1 MNQSV
6 KIHWSGFWIGE
17 SVEMRGIMADKSKDE
32 KLYSQKDIADRVGT
46 SKSTVYRIIKELG
59 LKNAT
64 KQSQTMLYDE
74 SVLKAVRKD
83 FEARKLNQNSPA
95 ESVHSNDEL
104 IAQLKDD
111 LQHEREQVANL
122 TKLLDQSQQL
132 QLNLQQQIKALQ
144 APQEATAASESNSKT
159 NDDETTKDTEKA
171 AKEPEKLKWW
181 QRIFK

>member
-1 MNQSV
+1 
-6 KIHWSGFWIGE
+6 
-17 SVEMRGIMADKSKDE
+17 MADKSKDE

-83 FEARKLNQNSPA
+83 FEARKLNQNSTT

-122 TKLLDQSQQL
+122 TKLLDQSQKL
-132 QLNLQQQIKALQ
+132 QLNLQQQLKALK
-144 APQEATAASESNSKT
+144 APQEATTASENNFKA
-159 NDDETTKDTEKA
+159 NDEETTKDTEKTTT
-171 AKEPEKLKWW
+171 EPEKLKWW
-181 QRIFK
+181 QKIFR

>member
-1 MNQSV
+1 
-6 KIHWSGFWIGE
+6 
-17 SVEMRGIMADKSKDE
+17 MADKSKDE

-83 FEARKLNQNSPA
+83 FEARKINQNSTT

-122 TKLLDQSQQL
+122 TKLLDQSQKL
-132 QLNLQQQIKALQ
+132 QLNLQQQLKALK
-144 APQEATAASESNSKT
+144 APQEATTASENNSKA
-159 NDDETTKDTEKA
+159 NDEETTKDTEKTTT
-171 AKEPEKLKWW
+171 EPDKLKWW

>member
-1 MNQSV
+1 
-6 KIHWSGFWIGE
+6 
-17 SVEMRGIMADKSKDE
+17 MRGIMADKSKDE

-122 TKLLDQSQQL
+122 TKLLDQSQKL
-132 QLNLQQQIKALQ
+132 QLNLQQQLKALK
-144 APQEATAASESNSKT
+144 APQKATTASENNSKA
-159 NDDETTKDTEKA
+159 NDEETTKDTEKA
-171 AKEPEKLKWW
+171 AKEPKKLKWW
-181 QRIFK
+181 QKIFK

>member
-1 MNQSV
+1 
-6 KIHWSGFWIGE
+6 
-17 SVEMRGIMADKSKDE
+17 MRGIMAKAGKDE

-159 NDDETTKDTEKA
+159 NDEETTKDTEKA
-171 AKEPEKLKWW
+171 ATEPEKLKWW
-181 QRIFK
+181 QKIFR

>member
-1 MNQSV
+1 
-6 KIHWSGFWIGE
+6 
-17 SVEMRGIMADKSKDE
+17 MRGIMADKSKDE

-83 FEARKLNQNSPA
+83 FEARKINQNSTT

-122 TKLLDQSQQL
+122 TKLLDQSQKL
-132 QLNLQQQIKALQ
+132 QLNLQQQLKALK
-144 APQEATAASESNSKT
+144 APQEATTASENNSKA
-159 NDDETTKDTEKA
+159 NDEETTKDTEKA
-171 AKEPEKLKWW
+171 TTEPEKLKWW
-181 QRIFK
+181 QKIFR

>member
-1 MNQSV
+1 MIKTSE
-6 KIHWSGFWIGE
+6 G
-17 SVEMRGIMADKSKDE
+17 E
-32 KLYSQKDIADRVGT
+32 KLYSQKDIADRLGT

>member
-1 MNQSV
+1 
-6 KIHWSGFWIGE
+6 
-17 SVEMRGIMADKSKDE
+17 MADKSKDE

-83 FEARKLNQNSPA
+83 FEARKINQNSTT

-122 TKLLDQSQQL
+122 TKLLDQSQKL
-132 QLNLQQQIKALQ
+132 QLNLQQQLKALK
-144 APQEATAASESNSKT
+144 APQEATTASENNSKA

-171 AKEPEKLKWW
+171 TTEPDKLKWW

>member
-1 MNQSV
+1 
-6 KIHWSGFWIGE
+6 
-17 SVEMRGIMADKSKDE
+17 MAKAGKDE

-83 FEARKLNQNSPA
+83 FEARKLNQNSTT

-122 TKLLDQSQQL
+122 TKLLDQSQKL
-132 QLNLQQQIKALQ
+132 QLNLQQQLKTLK
-144 APQEATAASESNSKT
+144 APQEATTASENNFKA
-159 NDDETTKDTEKA
+159 NDEETTEDTEKA
-171 AKEPEKLKWW
+171 TTEPEKLKWW
-181 QRIFK
+181 QKIFR

>member
-1 MNQSV
+1 MIKTSE
-6 KIHWSGFWIGE
+6 G
-17 SVEMRGIMADKSKDE
+17 E

-59 LKNAT
+59 LKNST

-74 SVLKAVRKD
+74 SVLKAVRSE
-83 FEARKLNQNSPA
+83 FEARKLAQNSPS
-95 ESVHSNDEL
+95 ESVQNNNEL

-111 LQHEREQVANL
+111 LQHEREQVEKL

-132 QLNLQQQIKALQ
+132 QLNLQQQIKALK
-144 APQEATAASESNSKT
+144 APQDTTAASESNSKT

-181 QRIFK
+181 QRIF

>member
-1 MNQSV
+1 
-6 KIHWSGFWIGE
+6 
-17 SVEMRGIMADKSKDE
+17 MADKSKDE

-122 TKLLDQSQQL
+122 TKLLDQSQKL
-132 QLNLQQQIKALQ
+132 QLNLQQQLKALK
-144 APQEATAASESNSKT
+144 APQKAATASESNSKT

-171 AKEPEKLKWW
+171 AKEPKKLKWW

>member
-1 MNQSV
+1 MIKTSE
-6 KIHWSGFWIGE
+6 G
-17 SVEMRGIMADKSKDE
+17 E
-32 KLYSQKDIADRVGT
+32 KLYSQKDIADRLGT

-59 LKNAT
+59 LKHST

>member
-1 MNQSV
+1 MIKTSE
-6 KIHWSGFWIGE
+6 G
-17 SVEMRGIMADKSKDE
+17 E
-32 KLYSQKDIADRVGT
+32 KLYSQKDIADRLGT

-59 LKNAT
+59 LKHST

-74 SVLKAVRKD
+74 SVLKSVKKD
-83 FEARKLNQNSPA
+83 FENRKLVQGSVN
-95 ESVHSNDEL
+95 ESAKSNDEL

>member
-1 MNQSV
+1 
-6 KIHWSGFWIGE
+6 
-17 SVEMRGIMADKSKDE
+17 MADKSKDE

-83 FEARKLNQNSPA
+83 FEARKINQNSTT

-122 TKLLDQSQQL
+122 TKLLDQSQKL
-132 QLNLQQQIKALQ
+132 QLNLQQQLKALK
-144 APQEATAASESNSKT
+144 APQEATTASENNSKA
-159 NDDETTKDTEKA
+159 NDEETTKDTEKA
-171 AKEPEKLKWW
+171 TTEPEKLKWW
-181 QRIFK
+181 QKIFR

>member
-1 MNQSV
+1 
-6 KIHWSGFWIGE
+6 
-17 SVEMRGIMADKSKDE
+17 MADKSKDE

-83 FEARKLNQNSPA
+83 FEARKLNQNSTT

-122 TKLLDQSQQL
+122 TKLLDQSQKL
-132 QLNLQQQIKALQ
+132 QLNLQQQLKALK
-144 APQEATAASESNSKT
+144 APQEATTASENT
-159 NDDETTKDTEKA
+159 NDEETTKDTEKA
-171 AKEPEKLKWW
+171 TTEPEKLKWW
-181 QRIFK
+181 QKIFR

>member
-1 MNQSV
+1 
-6 KIHWSGFWIGE
+6 
-17 SVEMRGIMADKSKDE
+17 MADKSKDE

-95 ESVHSNDEL
+95 ESAHSNDEL

-122 TKLLDQSQQL
+122 TKLLDQSQKL
-132 QLNLQQQIKALQ
+132 QLNLQQQLKALK
-144 APQEATAASESNSKT
+144 APQEATTASESNSKA

-171 AKEPEKLKWW
+171 TTEPDKLKWW
-181 QRIFK
+181 QKIFR

>member
-1 MNQSV
+1 
-6 KIHWSGFWIGE
+6 
-17 SVEMRGIMADKSKDE
+17 MADKSKDE

-83 FEARKLNQNSPA
+83 FEARKINQNSTT

-122 TKLLDQSQQL
+122 TKLLDQSQKL
-132 QLNLQQQIKALQ
+132 QLNLQQQLKALK
-144 APQEATAASESNSKT
+144 APQEATTASENNSKA
-159 NDDETTKDTEKA
+159 NDEETTKDTTKDTEKA
-171 AKEPEKLKWW
+171 TTEPEKLKWW
-181 QRIFK
+181 QKIFR

>member
-1 MNQSV
+1 
-6 KIHWSGFWIGE
+6 
-17 SVEMRGIMADKSKDE
+17 MRGIMADKSKDE

-83 FEARKLNQNSPA
+83 FENRKLVQGAAS
-95 ESVHSNDEL
+95 ESSRSNDEL

-111 LQHEREQVANL
+111 LQHERETVANL
-122 TKLLDQSQQL
+122 TRLLDQSQQL
-132 QLNLQQQIKALQ
+132 QLSLQQQIKALK
-144 APQEATAASESNSKT
+144 APHDSSGASESDSKSNSEENAEDKEKT
-159 NDDETTKDTEKA
+159 TT
-171 AKEPEKLKWW
+171 EPEKLKWW
-181 QRIFK
+181 QKIFK

>member
-1 MNQSV
+1 
-6 KIHWSGFWIGE
+6 
-17 SVEMRGIMADKSKDE
+17 MADKSKDE

-122 TKLLDQSQQL
+122 TKLLDQSQKL
-132 QLNLQQQIKALQ
+132 QLNLQQQLKALK
-144 APQEATAASESNSKT
+144 APQGATTASENNSKA
-159 NDDETTKDTEKA
+159 NDDETTKETKKATEQPNKRH
-171 AKEPEKLKWW
+171 WW
-181 QRIFK
+181 QRMFID